1 MKLAMRSRISIWIP
15 FAFSSYL
22 CYQAVICGLKNP
34 VFSTPGFIPFFCF
47 LPMVFFFVGA
57 SVQNN
62 IRILEKRLDV
72 IEEKMKLQ
80 G

>member
-1 MKLAMRSRISIWIP
+1 
-15 FAFSSYL
+15 
-22 CYQAVICGLKNP
+22 
-34 VFSTPGFIPFFCF
+34 
-47 LPMVFFFVGA
+47 MVFFFVGA